1 MEKSVKNICIVL
13 TMLIACIATGCKPNG
28 NTTPPEIFD
37 GNRLDLFK
45 VKIDSATACCG
56 IDSFTIKSPWLQQ
69 CIHSYLADSTTLK
82 QSIMVPYYI
91 VKLQDESTGD
101 DYIWIVTYQEKFT
114 LYNCAGDTIQHC
126 DANDTSYDD
135 YLKEAEKICQNYAI
149 ICQLVLIEIGMEL
162 YDWYRIYSCSRSK
175 SPTLFTQKRV
185 QMNYRIFII
194 AFCLL
199 LNLQISQDQVNIDIA
214 GLPNGWYQL
223 LLVQDGEIIE
233 TDNVLLNK

>member
-56 IDSFTIKSPWLQQ
+56 MDSFTIKSPWLQQ

-101 DYIWIVTYQEKFT
+101 DYIWIVVINEWFT
-114 LYNCAGDTIQHC
+114 LYNCNGDTIQRC
-126 DANDTSYDD
+126 YIDNDFLD
-135 YLKEAEKICQNYAI
+135 YSDFRDQCQEYNRGVEEICLKYNI
-149 ICQLVLIEIGMEL
+149 ICQLALIEIGMEI
-162 YDWYRIYSCSRSK
+162 YD
-175 SPTLFTQKRV
+175 
-185 QMNYRIFII
+185 
-194 AFCLL
+194 
-199 LNLQISQDQVNIDIA
+199 
-214 GLPNGWYQL
+214 
-223 LLVQDGEIIE
+223 
-233 TDNVLLNK
+233 